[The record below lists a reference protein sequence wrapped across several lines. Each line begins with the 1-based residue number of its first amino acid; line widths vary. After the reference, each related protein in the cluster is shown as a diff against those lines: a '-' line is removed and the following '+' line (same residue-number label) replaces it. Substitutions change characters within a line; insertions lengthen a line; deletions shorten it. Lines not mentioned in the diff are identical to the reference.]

1 MREKPYK
8 ISVLP
13 PSSSPFSQ
21 SSSSNMHQR
30 WSAVAARGHP
40 NPVDRAC
47 SPRHEVTA
55 TRRWNLIDDACAC
68 CRELATIAPCNL
80 AASPRGHHRP
90 LLCWGRRLRT
100 PRHEVSAAVPP
111 HHVVL
116 TVVLPSLAHV
126 PHVARDVAAPPPLC
140 SRKRCTARRSAAR
153 SSPPRGTVASLLLM
167 PSLPLRV
174 AHEWNGWRNKIWA
187 KKSFYINSH
196 QSSENNILMA
206 LVSYNKLPHF

>member
-126 PHVARDVAAPPPLC
+126 PHVARDVAAPPPHSVVVSVAPLADPPQG
-140 SRKRCTARRSAAR
+140 RRHHVVQLHRCFSC
-153 SSPPRGTVASLLLM
+153 P
-167 PSLPLRV
+167 PSLCGLRMS
-174 AHEWNGWRNKIWA
+174 GMDGGIRYGQ
-187 KKSFYINSH
+187 KS
-196 QSSENNILMA
+196 
-206 LVSYNKLPHF
+206 HFI